1 MQVWTS
7 LTAIDQFFAKRDP
20 SPEEIEEGAKLCEQH
35 GDLFPVLFKEENLT
49 RKDIDLAIVLPKQIR
64 ELKIANLMLRLEE
77 EGEHLHQV
85 FNSLEK
91 RFKNIK
97 NRARRFWCMLK
108 EYENS
113 QGADK
118 SLFQTARKG

>member
-1 MQVWTS
+1 M
-7 LTAIDQFFAKRDP
+7 KYM
-20 SPEEIEEGAKLCEQH
+20 CEYCSKTFEKH
-35 GDLFPVLFKEENLT
+35 GNLLLE
-49 RKDIDLAIVLPKQIR
+49 IDLAIVLPKQIR
-64 ELKIANLMLRLEE
+64 ELKIANLMLKVEE

-97 NRARRFWCMLK
+97 NRARRFWYMLK

>member
-1 MQVWTS
+1 M
-7 LTAIDQFFAKRDP
+7 
-20 SPEEIEEGAKLCEQH
+20 
-35 GDLFPVLFKEENLT
+35 
-49 RKDIDLAIVLPKQIR
+49 DIDWAIVLPKKIR
-64 ELKIANLMLRLEE
+64 ELRIANLMLRLEE
-77 EGEHLHQV
+77 EGEHIHQV

-97 NRARRFWCMLK
+97 NRARRFWCMFK

-113 QGADK
+113 KEADK

>member
-1 MQVWTS
+1 MEKFLAHLDVDGGARADGTLHLQSERVGHLRGG
-7 LTAIDQFFAKRDP
+7 LTCKSRP
-20 SPEEIEEGAKLCEQH
+20 GKL
-35 GDLFPVLFKEENLT
+35 V
-49 RKDIDLAIVLPKQIR
+49 V
-64 ELKIANLMLRLEE
+64 
-77 EGEHLHQV
+77 LHQV

-118 SLFQTARKG
+118 SLFETARKG